1 MKKMILFFSLLSALP
16 LLAQSDGGLSEAR
29 ELSERGIIVDQS
41 AAMAPASSAS
51 GSSLAVQEAGMYRL
65 SDALI
70 RQEALG
76 VAIKL
81 RGLALPDAYFC
92 RYYFLDTPEWW
103 VCRAAEIA
111 ADYGIVTR
119 ANATFRPY
127 DTITLAEGLGV
138 IIKALDIRLSATSTS
153 TIPGTLP
160 AWQKRLILT
169 IQEQRIAL
177 DIRDDNGR

>member
-1 MKKMILFFSLLSALP
+1 MKKIFLFLSLLLALP
-16 LLAQSDGGLSEAR
+16 ILAQDSGGLSEAR

-41 AAMAPASSAS
+41 STMAPSPYSTS
-51 GSSLAVQEAGMYRL
+51 SSLAVQEAGMYRL

-81 RGLALPDAYFC
+81 KSIALPDAYFC
-92 RYYFLDTPEWW
+92 RFYFLDTPEWW

-127 DTITLAEGLGV
+127 DTITLAEGL
-138 IIKALDIRLSATSTS
+138 
-153 TIPGTLP
+153 
-160 AWQKRLILT
+160 
-169 IQEQRIAL
+169 
-177 DIRDDNGR
+177 